1 MHASGKR
8 EASGSVSGSFSPRRS
23 KKSCSLYNPRRGRC
37 PRRSA
42 AYAEHIPDNA
52 HETDS
57 DPPMARIGHGLLA
70 PHGSKDLGEHLEAK
84 RSGDLPSEPPVIH
97 TG

>member
-1 MHASGKR
+1 MLFT
-8 EASGSVSGSFSPRRS
+8 SVS
-23 KKSCSLYNPRRGRC
+23 SLCRH
-37 PRRSA
+37 S
-42 AYAEHIPDNA
+42 PDNA

-97 TG
+97 TGDKTGWHPAGARRTSRGRDVESYISASEDDSRH